1 MRSATCS
8 SASASARADQLV
20 NTVIKTYPNVSQFW
34 TYDEKKFLSEPV
46 YARDYPPAK
55 YLE

>member
-1 MRSATCS
+1 MFIRKCE
-8 SASASARADQLV
+8 RKGGQLV
-20 NTVIKTYPNVSQFW
+20 NTVIKTYSNVSQFW